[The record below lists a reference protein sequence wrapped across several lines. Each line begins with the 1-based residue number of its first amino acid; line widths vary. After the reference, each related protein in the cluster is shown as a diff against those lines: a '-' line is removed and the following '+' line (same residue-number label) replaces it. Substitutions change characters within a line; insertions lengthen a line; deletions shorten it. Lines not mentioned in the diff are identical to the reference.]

1 MLVAVAM
8 LEPKPVA
15 RDLYDVLYGHS
26 RDGNGTSRRQSL
38 EVRECTD
45 ESKTKEFR
53 GKGSS
58 LARRGILVLDDDLPK
73 LVLVRVEVDT
83 IRGNM
88 CLFYT
93 WVSRI
98 CNQDGAVARVR
109 PRGRSAPRE
118 AACRRAVIYLC
129 EKRSRRRLGLP
140 LPRSDVIVGK
150 HPGRDVEALP
160 GPADYYFI
168 LWRNFIRVF
177 DSRAILRYFA

>member
-1 MLVAVAM
+1 MH
-8 LEPKPVA
+8 
-15 RDLYDVLYGHS
+15 R
-26 RDGNGTSRRQSL
+26 
-38 EVRECTD
+38 VRECTD

-58 LARRGILVLDDDLPK
+58 LARRGILMLDDDLPK

-118 AACRRAVIYLC
+118 AACA
-129 EKRSRRRLGLP
+129 ESSDLP
-140 LPRSDVIVGK
+140 LRKAESSAFRASV
-150 HPGRDVEALP
+150 AT
-160 GPADYYFI
+160 
-168 LWRNFIRVF
+168 IR
-177 DSRAILRYFA
+177 RHRW